1 MRRLFPFMLLPLCCQ
16 SVLAAGLVVHVQGLS
31 RAQGH
36 LLVLVADSAAVWD
49 GQAPR
54 GAAQKLPVTS
64 LAPMAVKFAQLPAG
78 RYAVQVMHD
87 ANDNGKLDTN
97 FVGMP
102 TEAYGFSN
110 NPSLMRKARFDEAA
124 FDLPAAG
131 TAITVTLN

>member
-1 MRRLFPFMLLPLCCQ
+1 MRRLLPVMLLPICCQ
-16 SVLAAGLVVHVQGLS
+16 SVLAAGLVINVEGLS

-36 LLVLVADSAAVWD
+36 LLVLVADSDAVWD

-54 GAAQKLPVTS
+54 TTVQKLPVS
-64 LAPMAVKFAQLPAG
+64 AAAAMAVEFPQLPPG

-97 FVGMP
+97 LVGMP
-102 TEAYGFSN
+102 TEGYGFSN
-110 NPSLMRKARFDEAA
+110 NPWLMRKARFDEAA

-131 TAITVTLN
+131 AAITVKLN